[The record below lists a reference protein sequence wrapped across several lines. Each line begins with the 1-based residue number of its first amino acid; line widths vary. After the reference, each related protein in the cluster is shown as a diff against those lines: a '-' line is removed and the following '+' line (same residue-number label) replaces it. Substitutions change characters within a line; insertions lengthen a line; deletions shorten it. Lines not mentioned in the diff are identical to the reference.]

1 MANREMTRRNKKLLQ
16 EKKYVSEEE
25 HEIKRF
31 VIILFSIIICIVV
44 VYAISKVLVKKEDT
58 NTTDDT
64 VQAGAVDYNVV
75 AVGSILNRPEKEYY
89 VLVYNQEDS
98 TSAIYATYG
107 NLYLSKDD
115 AKKLYYCDLSNE
127 LNKAYVAS
135 DGISNSKAKSVKEF
149 KFGEVTLL
157 KIKNN
162 KIVSYIEDVDTIKK
176 ELGI

>member
-1 MANREMTRRNKKLLQ
+1 MANREMTRRNKKILKEQ
-16 EKKYVSEEE
+16 KYVSEEE

-31 VIILFSIIICIVV
+31 GIILFSIIICIVV
-44 VYAISKVLVKKEDT
+44 VYAVSKVLVKNDAT
-58 NTTDDT
+58 NNNEDT
-64 VQAGAVDYNVV
+64 VQAGVVDYNIVS
-75 AVGSILNRPEKEYY
+75 VGSILNRPESEYY
-89 VLVYNQEDS
+89 VLVYNQDDS

-107 NLYLSKDD
+107 NLYSGKTD
-115 AKKLYYCDLSNE
+115 AKKIYYCDLSNE

-157 KIKNN
+157 KIKNK
-162 KIVSYIEDVDTIKK
+162 KIALYLEDVDTIKK